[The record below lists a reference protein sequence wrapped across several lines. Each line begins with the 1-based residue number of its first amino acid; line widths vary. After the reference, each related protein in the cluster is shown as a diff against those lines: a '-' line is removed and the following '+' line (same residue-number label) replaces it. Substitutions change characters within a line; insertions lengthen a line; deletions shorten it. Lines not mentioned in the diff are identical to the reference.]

1 MSFWIYDLDFSS
13 HLFSILT
20 GVRLQHYRCK
30 LLFTLIFSTSV
41 VLNFPRIFSK
51 PIIFDLIDV
60 LSTKFDQIR
69 KFNFLPFPGHKPFS
83 LNDFVNERKR
93 CLNLVLLTLILA
105 RGKKGTKIV
114 RFDGPPDE
122 FRIFYQSLL
131 KIDIFRIYTCIL
143 FLAPRCCDL
152 SVHVCTRSYRNAL

>member
-1 MSFWIYDLDFSS
+1 MKYMTSTFHQNYC
-13 HLFSILT
+13 
-20 GVRLQHYRCK
+20 CK
-30 LLFTLIFSTSV
+30 LPFTLIFRTSV
-41 VLNFPRIFSK
+41 LLNFPRIFSK
-51 PIIFDLIDV
+51 PIKFDLIDV
-60 LSTKFDQIR
+60 LSTKFHQIR
-69 KFNFLPFPGHKPFS
+69 KFYFLPFPGHKPFS
-83 LNDFVNERKR
+83 LNDFVNERKM

-152 SVHVCTRSYRNAL
+152 SVHVCTRSYKNAL